1 MLTQLRLYLA
11 LGVLVA
17 FLGLAAYALWQRGE
31 AISARAEQARAQA
44 ALGEAIEANRAH
56 QAAIERLTAVNERT
70 DRILADISY
79 KLAGIRDTAAETQAS
94 IAELERNDEDVREYL
109 DRPIPE
115 SLQRVLN
122 RP

>member
-1 MLTQLRLYLA
+1 MPPRLYLA
-11 LGVLVA
+11 LGVLGA

-56 QAAIERLTAVNERT
+56 QAAIERLAAVNERT
-70 DRILADISY
+70 DRILADISW
-79 KLAGIRDTAAETQAS
+79 KLAGIRDATAETQAS
-94 IAELERNDEDVREYL
+94 VTELERTNETVRDYL
-109 DRPIPE
+109 AGVVPAD
-115 SLQRVLN
+115 LQRVLN